1 MSSSYNPGGQNVR
14 VVSDLS
20 RFEFESP
27 TPKIRSRNPTP
38 PSNNHS
44 SQTESPQLLHKPSFH
59 DEILS
64 EPRPPFTGRQRS
76 RTLIEI
82 AESSTLPKARDNTY
96 DYDDIYKYYEK
107 QSNSSVADLSNAEGF
122 YPYPSSLKDE
132 PVPTNGFGL
141 STFPE
146 QHSVGTPITNQTSIM
161 NPHTS
166 GTLTNNNYFNNNYK
180 DKDLPPIMDTQQYY
194 QFTNNVSDESV
205 YKSNDT
211 LSFSSKQQKTENHLV
226 KSVMNRRLFS
236 FRPGNI
242 MNDEGFEG
250 REIVITV
257 NFLLYFFEMIV
268 AIIIIIL
275 SSVLV
280 REDMDIASGIYRYF
294 IADSAISLII
304 SILFMTTVVNFEK
317 RNGSFY
323 VTCACILSL
332 VSFIITI
339 STVIPS
345 DACKTA
351 SICSTRKANSAF
363 LIISFFLWLID
374 LVMFLTTLYISR
386 LNLLTEL
393 NFDYSHKG
401 LEKEFNKSLSDGS
414 TVNFNQEHNDDLL
427 DPRSGQPLRQY
438 YLNEV
443 GEMYELTDDFD
454 VRGKN
459 KIIVYTV

>member
-1 MSSSYNPGGQNVR
+1 MLSPYHSGGQNVR

-38 PSNNHS
+38 PSGSDNHTF
-44 SQTESPQLLHKPSFH
+44 QAQSPQLHNKPSFH
-59 DEILS
+59 DDILS
-64 EPRPPFTGRQRS
+64 EPRPPFSGRQRS
-76 RTLIEI
+76 RTLLEI

-107 QSNSSVADLSNAEGF
+107 QSNSSVASNADGF
-122 YPYPSSLKDE
+122 HPYPSSLKDE
-132 PVPTNGFGL
+132 PINNGFGL
-141 STFPE
+141 STSPANNI
-146 QHSVGTPITNQTSIM
+146 GTPITNQTSLF

-180 DKDLPPIMDTQQYY
+180 DKDLPPIMDTRQYY
-194 QFTNNVSDESV
+194 QFTKNVSDDSV

-211 LSFSSKQQKTENHLV
+211 VSFTSKQQKTENHLV

-236 FRPGNI
+236 FKPGNI

-250 REIVITV
+250 REVVITI
-257 NFLLYFFEMIV
+257 NFLLYLFEMTV

-280 REDMDIASGIYRYF
+280 REDHDISSGIYKYF
-294 IADSAISLII
+294 IADSAISLIV
-304 SILFMTTVVNFEK
+304 SVLFMTTIVNFEK

-323 VTCACILSL
+323 VTCACVMSL
-332 VSFIITI
+332 VSFIITV

-386 LNLLTEL
+386 LNLLSEL
-393 NFDYSHKG
+393 NFDYSNKG

-414 TVNFNQEHNDDLL
+414 TVNFNQDHGDDLL

-438 YLNEV
+438 YLNEM
-443 GEMYELTDDFD
+443 GEMYELTDEFD